1 MRPRQQNKKTK
12 IINTDGYANVF
23 LNSGIYGRDPLRST
37 RVLPYAPKSDNEL
50 ISLYMGNG
58 LVKRITDITA
68 DEMTK
73 SWISGDE
80 KLLTALDEI
89 NAEESCANALR
100 WANLFGGSI
109 ILMLINDGGGLE
121 EPVKSGKINAVEGL
135 QVYDKR
141 EVNLMTD
148 TRETDPQSPEYGK
161 AQLIEIYPSEGT
173 TFRVH
178 KSRVLIFD
186 GDPIPNRERLQRQ
199 GWGLPTI
206 ETVLNAIENNDEAY
220 RLARMI
226 LERVS
231 QSVIKFDGLTSQLA
245 TPDGETRIKNRLNL
259 IDLSRSIMNSIAID
273 GNDDFNLHNITL
285 SGVSDLLDRF
295 GIVISSLTG
304 IPYTILF
311 GRSPAGLNA
320 TGQSDLE
327 NFYSMVGRLQKRR
340 LKDNLDTLVYYVGLA
355 NKVPDNFKFNAL
367 WMPSDKEI
375 AETDKLKSET
385 AANYVKMN
393 AISGAEVRPTLE
405 EKYQLDD
412 SLNIG
417 GE

>member
-23 LNSGIYGRDPLRST
+23 LNSGIRGRDPLRST
-37 RVLPYAPKSDNEL
+37 VFLPYAPRSDNEL
-50 ISLYMGNG
+50 MSLYMGNG
-58 LVKRITDITA
+58 LVKRITDIPA

-73 SWISGDE
+73 SWIDADE
-80 KLLTALDEI
+80 KLLAALDEI
-89 NAEESCANALR
+89 NAEENCANALR
-100 WANLFGGSI
+100 WASLFGGSV

-121 EPVKSGKINAVEGL
+121 EPVNDNKVTAVEGL

-141 EVNLMTD
+141 EVNLLTD
-148 TRETDPQSPEYGK
+148 TRGTDPQSKDYGK
-161 AQLIEIYPSEGT
+161 PQLIEIYPSEGT

-178 KSRVLIFD
+178 RSRVLIFD

-206 ETVLNAIENNDEAY
+206 ETVLKAIENNDEAY
-220 RLARMI
+220 RLSRMI

-231 QSVIKFDGLTSQLA
+231 QAVIKFDGLTNQLA
-245 TPDGETRIKNRLNL
+245 TPDGETRVKNRLNL

-273 GNDDFNLHNITL
+273 GADEFSLHNITL

-295 GIVISSLTG
+295 GLVISSLTG

-311 GRSPAGLNA
+311 GRSPAGMNA

-355 NKVPDNFKFNAL
+355 NKTPDTFKFNAL
-367 WMPSDKEI
+367 WVPSDKEI

-393 AISGAEVRPTLE
+393 AISGFEVRPTLE
-405 EKYQLDD
+405 SKYQLDNTLD
-412 SLNIG
+412 LG